1 MKQAQAKKKSFNKS
15 FRDLFLHPS
24 SLTLKPNRNWEK
36 IKLWKY
42 VFLQITSQP
51 KKRPPGGALVSV
63 RSSALRILPQLEI
76 LHLQGQDG
84 LGTKGPGRNVNQP
97 LMSKLF
103 TSTPTYPS
111 NQVNPLAFLEVDC
124 ESRWKNHEST
134 MLLKSLSQTYLFQS
148 FKTELS
154 HLSFLYYSTWSIDRW
169 ELV

>member
-1 MKQAQAKKKSFNKS
+1 MKMASCSISAPESLLLPSAFWNPTRIVNYLMTKVQFNPWSLPRQKKKYFIKS

-97 LMSKLF
+97 LMFKLF
-103 TSTPTYPS
+103 TSIPTYPS
-111 NQVNPLAFLEVDC
+111 KSTPLHF
-124 ESRWKNHEST
+124 
-134 MLLKSLSQTYLFQS
+134 
-148 FKTELS
+148 
-154 HLSFLYYSTWSIDRW
+154 
-169 ELV
+169 